1 MNFKPSSHKGY
12 QLCLFLN
19 GLSFLANLNA
29 RWFCIFE
36 GPGLEDLYLLKKPTQ
51 IRFFTLIGPEQG
63 HLPHA
68 FQLAPL
74 GSLLQLDGQVSV
86 LLDSYFLPF
95 FPSVCE

>member
-1 MNFKPSSHKGY
+1 MLVGSVFSRAWAGGP
-12 QLCLFLN
+12 LFT
-19 GLSFLANLNA
+19 
-29 RWFCIFE
+29 E
-36 GPGLEDLYLLKKPTQ
+36 KPTQ

-95 FPSVCE
+95 FHPFVNERRVGRWRV